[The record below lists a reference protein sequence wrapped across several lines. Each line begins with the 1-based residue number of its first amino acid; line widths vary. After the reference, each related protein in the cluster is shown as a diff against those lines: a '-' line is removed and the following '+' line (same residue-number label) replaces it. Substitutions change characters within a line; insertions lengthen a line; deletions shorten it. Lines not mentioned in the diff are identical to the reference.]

1 MITPS
6 QELGKWGEQLAADYL
21 SKQGY
26 AILAKNVYTPYGE
39 LDLVASLPVETK
51 PEGTRLV
58 FVEVKTRRSRTFGY
72 PEESITANKQ
82 EHLISAAQHYLQE
95 NPDLDYDW
103 QVDVIAIESYK
114 DREPV
119 IRHFENALH
128 GS

>member
-51 PEGTRLV
+51 PDETRLV

-72 PEESITANKQ
+72 PEESITASKQ
-82 EHLISAAQHYLQE
+82 AHLISAAQHYLQE
-95 NPDLDYDW
+95 NPDLDCDW